1 MWQKSDFWSK
11 NASIIIKKRVY
22 LSSGNINVYYMGTW
36 SDSGSLWLL
45 LSIRLRLDRPFCSI
59 ELECAP
65 GANWWLLKPLLGPSG
80 RLRGMGNF
88 GCEATPWVKLL
99 GNKFRFRVF
108 GRISSFWKSQRLAL
122 AGTGFGAQLL
132 LMSNLRQICF
142 SVTFVS
148 SALEAWLP
156 WEFELKV
163 SSYGFCFNRQ
173 PIVSVHLSI
182 DSCVGLVTTWLI
194 LPVVICLSQRLS
206 HACLS
211 ISFCTAK
218 LRMAH

>member
-1 MWQKSDFWSK
+1 MTKSRFL
-11 NASIIIKKRVY
+11 IKKCANYHQKTCLFIVGEHQCILY
-22 LSSGNINVYYMGTW
+22 GDLKWFGFLVVAAEYTPAPW
-36 SDSGSLWLL
+36 PPTLL
-45 LSIRLRLDRPFCSI
+45 NWVGVRAWG
-59 ELECAP
+59 ELVVAQ
-65 GANWWLLKPLLGPSG
+65 PLLGPSG

-108 GRISSFWKSQRLAL
+108 GRISGFWKSQHPAL
-122 AGTGFGAQLL
+122 AGTGFGAQLF